1 MCSNYI
7 TRHKQFVEELR
18 GTTLK
23 VDILQSHQSKMV
35 RNTTLSEEKSVRL
48 QEELEAKFNELFG
61 NFDDSN

>member
-1 MCSNYI
+1 
-7 TRHKQFVEELR
+7 VEELR

-35 RNTTLSEEKSVRL
+35 HNTTLSEEKSVRL